1 MTLNSRLI
9 LYTAPLCYRY
19 FRDIILTIIPDL
31 SPSYTAMCRGCLFE
45 DTVSV
50 VKMEEQFSASFRI

>member
-9 LYTAPLCYRY
+9 LHTAPLCYRY

-31 SPSYTAMCRGCLFE
+31 YLFIRRCAGGLFE